1 MLRLKAIVA
10 RLSAQGAGSQATL
23 AAALDLN
30 RTRVAQWLNHEQ
42 WPPRRDRAALC
53 RAVRAWL
60 AARGATAEELAG
72 WESALPAEQAARL
85 LGPGRGRGRGEAGA
99 RGAAGR
105 ADDTTEDT
113 IMLLR
118 GQRLSPRARA
128 LWGLGRDP
136 FREEIRS
143 GADLYLTPDMRYC
156 REAMRATAEHGG
168 MTAIVGESGS
178 GKTTLRDDL
187 HDWIASTGK
196 PITLIEPYVIDMEE
210 RGGRRRTLPA
220 REIAAAILHTLAPHE
235 RVRQDSQ
242 ARFRQVHERLADS
255 HRTGRRHCLL
265 IEEAHDLPTPTLR
278 HLKRYLELRAGHV
291 PLLSVLLLGQPELGY
306 RLSELDASI
315 REIVQRCEVV
325 TLQALDA
332 HMVPYLRHK
341 LGRAGAALEAIAD
354 AEALEGLRERLTQTP
369 RSARASA
376 ATVSLCYPLACANL
390 LTAAMNRAAELGLER
405 VTADVLAEV

>member
-1 MLRLKAIVA
+1 MLRLKAILV
-10 RLSAQGAGSQATL
+10 RLAATGAGSQAVL
-23 AAALDLN
+23 AQDLGVS
-30 RTRVAQWLNHEQ
+30 RTRVAQWLNHER
-42 WPPRRDRAALC
+42 WPRRRDRAALTAQVTHWLTAHGATVEEAAQWAEPLP
-53 RAVRAWL
+53 AVL
-60 AARGATAEELAG
+60 AA
-72 WESALPAEQAARL
+72 QL
-85 LGPGRGRGRGEAGA
+85 LGPGRGRSPRATTAGPAGHPDDA
-99 RGAAGR
+99 R
-105 ADDTTEDT
+105 EDT

-118 GQRLSPRARA
+118 GQKLSPAARAR
-128 LWGLGRDP
+128 WGLARDP

-187 HDWIASTGK
+187 HDWIAASGK

-220 REIAAAILHTLAPHE
+220 REIAAAILHTLAPQE

-265 IEEAHDLPTPTLR
+265 IEEAHDLPTATLR
-278 HLKRYLELRAGHV
+278 HLKRYLELKSGHV

-325 TLQALDA
+325 TLQPLDA
-332 HMVPYLRHK
+332 QLVPFLRHK
-341 LGRAGAALEAIAD
+341 LARVGAELETIADAGALEAIRA
-354 AEALEGLRERLTQTP
+354 RLTLETT
-369 RSARASA
+369 RGRASQA
-376 ATVSLCYPLACANL
+376 PVSLCYPLACANL
-390 LTAAMNRAAELGLER
+390 LVAAMNRAVELGLER